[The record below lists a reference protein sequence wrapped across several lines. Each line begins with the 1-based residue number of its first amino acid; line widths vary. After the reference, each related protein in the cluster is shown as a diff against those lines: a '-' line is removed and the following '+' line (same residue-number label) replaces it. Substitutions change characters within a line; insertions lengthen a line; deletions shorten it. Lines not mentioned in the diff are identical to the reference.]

1 MQEPGRQIQRQH
13 EARGMRASLRRKEV
27 ECKSWKDGSVEAGKS
42 ERSEDITAI
51 EKWVHVCVC
60 VFALLQWPHLPLH
73 PVKEAQSSGGGVG
86 SPPSATTT
94 HTYSRSPS
102 LSGSYT
108 HSAP

>member
-1 MQEPGRQIQRQH
+1 MEEPGRQIQRQH

-60 VFALLQWPHLPLH
+60 VCFIAVAPPT
-73 PVKEAQSSGGGVG
+73 
-86 SPPSATTT
+86 PPSC
-94 HTYSRSPS
+94 
-102 LSGSYT
+102 
-108 HSAP
+108 